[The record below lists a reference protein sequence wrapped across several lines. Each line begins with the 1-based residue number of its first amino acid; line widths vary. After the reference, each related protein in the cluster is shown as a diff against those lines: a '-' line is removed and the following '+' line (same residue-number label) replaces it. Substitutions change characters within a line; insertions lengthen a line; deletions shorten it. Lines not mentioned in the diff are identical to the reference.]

1 MPVLQSCLSKGRAR
15 CTPFPIPLSAG
26 RRINQGDCSAMTE
39 DSDTIAPS
47 NDNHSEDPRIVRIKR
62 MRFRAWHRGIKE
74 MDLLMGGF
82 ADLYLADM
90 SDSELDSFER
100 IMTVPDQELYG
111 MLVRDEPRWP
121 DLDQQLMDRFVA
133 HCLSAK

>member
-1 MPVLQSCLSKGRAR
+1 M
-15 CTPFPIPLSAG
+15 TSA
-26 RRINQGDCSAMTE
+26 NDDAA
-39 DSDTIAPS
+39 APS
-47 NDNHSEDPRIVRIKR
+47 NDNHTEDPRAVRIKR

-82 ADLYLADM
+82 ADLYFKEM
-90 SDSELDSFER
+90 SDADLDAFEK

-121 DLDQQLMDRFVA
+121 DLDQDLMDRFAA
-133 HCLSAK
+133 HCLSAC